1 MRFHVLTLFPELIR
15 LHGRTALLGRAVER
29 GLVEVC
35 AVDIREF
42 GLGRHRQVDDEIFGG
57 GPGMVMRP
65 DVVAQ
70 AVDSATPIS
79 ACRLVMAPWGRR
91 LDQPMLHSLAGEKDV
106 TILCGRYEGIDQ
118 RVLDA
123 RGFEPVSIG
132 DYVVSGGEVPAMVL
146 IEGVTRLVPG
156 VLGNEQSVVTESFAT
171 GAAAP
176 QDVSTGPLEAPC
188 YTRPA
193 VWEGH
198 AVPDVL
204 RGGNHS
210 AIEAWRKRE
219 SRRRTAQYRPD
230 LLEARPEAPPAD
242 G

>member
-1 MRFHVLTLFPELIR
+1 MRFHVLTLFPELIV
-15 LHGRTALLGRAVER
+15 LHSRTALLGRAVER
-29 GLVEVC
+29 GLVEVS

-65 DVVAQ
+65 DVVAR
-70 AVDSATPIS
+70 AVDTSTPTSAR
-79 ACRLVMAPWGRR
+79 RLVMAPWGVR
-91 LDQPMLHSLAGEKDV
+91 LDQPMLHSLAGESDV
-106 TILCGRYEGIDQ
+106 TVLCGRYEGIDQ

-132 DYVVSGGEVPAMVL
+132 DYVVSGGEVAAMVL
-146 IEGVTRLVPG
+146 IEGVARLVPG
-156 VLGNEQSVVTESFAT
+156 VLGNEQSVATESFAI
-171 GAAAP
+171 GATTPGAEGA
-176 QDVSTGPLEAPC
+176 GPLEAPC

-193 VWEGH
+193 EWEGH
-198 AVPDVL
+198 VVPDVL

-230 LLEARPEAPPAD
+230 LLEAHQEAPRAD